1 MRAILQ
7 QKFSFTQNSTKLD
20 NRKCYPELQK
30 EVLLMRRIFMGTA
43 RCLDQPIRYYLL
55 AEAGEDGTETYGI
68 GVEYAGETAEI
79 PNITPFQHRIQKLAE
94 ALMQGCVTPTTL
106 RDVAEDWLLA

>member
-1 MRAILQ
+1 
-7 QKFSFTQNSTKLD
+7 
-20 NRKCYPELQK
+20 
-30 EVLLMRRIFMGTA
+30 MRRILMGTA
-43 RCLDQPIRYYLL
+43 WCHDLPVQYYLL
-55 AEAGEDGTETYGI
+55 AEAREDETEVYGI
-68 GVEYAGETAEI
+68 GVEYAGERLEI

>member
-1 MRAILQ
+1 
-7 QKFSFTQNSTKLD
+7 
-20 NRKCYPELQK
+20 
-30 EVLLMRRIFMGTA
+30 MRRIFMGTA
-43 RCLDQPIRYYLL
+43 LCQDQPVRYYLL

-94 ALMQGCVTPTTL
+94 ALMRGCVTTATL
-106 RDVAEDWLLA
+106 RDVTEDWLLT

>member
-1 MRAILQ
+1 
-7 QKFSFTQNSTKLD
+7 
-20 NRKCYPELQK
+20 
-30 EVLLMRRIFMGTA
+30 MRRIFMGTA

-55 AEAGEDGTETYGI
+55 AEDREDETETYGI

>member
-1 MRAILQ
+1 
-7 QKFSFTQNSTKLD
+7 
-20 NRKCYPELQK
+20 
-30 EVLLMRRIFMGTA
+30 MRRIFMGTA

-79 PNITPFQHRIQKLAE
+79 PNSTPCQHRIQKLAE

>member
-1 MRAILQ
+1 
-7 QKFSFTQNSTKLD
+7 
-20 NRKCYPELQK
+20 
-30 EVLLMRRIFMGTA
+30 MRRIFMGTA
-43 RCLDQPIRYYLL
+43 LCQELPVRYDLL
-55 AEAGEDGTETYGI
+55 AEAGEDGTETYGV

>member
-1 MRAILQ
+1 
-7 QKFSFTQNSTKLD
+7 
-20 NRKCYPELQK
+20 
-30 EVLLMRRIFMGTA
+30 MRRIFMGTA

-68 GVEYAGETAEI
+68 GVAYAGETAEI

>member
-1 MRAILQ
+1 
-7 QKFSFTQNSTKLD
+7 
-20 NRKCYPELQK
+20 
-30 EVLLMRRIFMGTA
+30 MRRIFMGTA
-43 RCLDQPIRYYLL
+43 RCLDHPIRYYLL

>member
-1 MRAILQ
+1 
-7 QKFSFTQNSTKLD
+7 
-20 NRKCYPELQK
+20 
-30 EVLLMRRIFMGTA
+30 MRRIFMGTA

-79 PNITPFQHRIQKLAE
+79 PNITPFQHRIQKFAE
-94 ALMQGCVTPTTL
+94 ALMQGCVMPATL
-106 RDVAEDWLLA
+106 RDVTEDWLLT

>member
-1 MRAILQ
+1 
-7 QKFSFTQNSTKLD
+7 
-20 NRKCYPELQK
+20 
-30 EVLLMRRIFMGTA
+30 MRRIFMGTA

-68 GVEYAGETAEI
+68 GVEYVGETAEI

>member
-1 MRAILQ
+1 
-7 QKFSFTQNSTKLD
+7 
-20 NRKCYPELQK
+20 
-30 EVLLMRRIFMGTA
+30 MRRIFMGTA

-79 PNITPFQHRIQKLAE
+79 TNITPFQHRIQKLAE